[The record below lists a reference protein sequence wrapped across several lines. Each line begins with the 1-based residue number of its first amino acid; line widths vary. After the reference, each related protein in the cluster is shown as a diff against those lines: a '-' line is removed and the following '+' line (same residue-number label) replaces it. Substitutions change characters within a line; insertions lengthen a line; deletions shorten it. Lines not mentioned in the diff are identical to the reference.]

1 MSNQKL
7 RPQIHFTPQKGWM
20 NDPNGLVFYQG
31 KYHLFYQHDPDSLVW
46 DTMHWGHAVSSDLM
60 YWEHLPIALY
70 PDELGVIYSGSCI
83 VDTENVTGF
92 GSSGHPALVAYYT
105 SHDMETSRECQC
117 MAWSTDGISFHKYEG
132 NPILPG
138 KAHTPSR
145 DPQVFRN
152 AVSGGYSMVLTR
164 ESCVEFYHS
173 ENLIRWEKTGEF
185 RLPEYALSGMIECP
199 CIFKADVQG
208 GHPDFD
214 PPYVLMLSMDIPES
228 EFSKIPSECPAHARL
243 MQYFVGSFDGNTFHV
258 FPDQDEVLLVDYGPD
273 FYAGSV
279 FSDVKDTILLA
290 WLGDFS
296 SGARNTPMETEG
308 FRGIQC
314 FPRKLTLVH
323 TGDGYRLHH
332 EFYFPGSKVFPE
344 GVIFRTEDKD
354 VILKDNCVIESIRRD
369 GLIAKTSFAQ

>member
-1 MSNQKL
+1 MNNQKL

-92 GSSGHPALVAYYT
+92 GSSGNPALVAYYT

-279 FSDVKDTILLA
+279 FSDVKDTILMA

-296 SGARNTPMETEG
+296 SGARNTPTETEG

-332 EFYFPGSKVFPE
+332 EFYFPRSKDYPE

-369 GLIAKTSFAQ
+369 GLIAKTSFTQ